1 MSIIESILSSTVNF
15 IELLGYWGLGL
26 GMAIESACI
35 PLPSEVIL
43 PFGGFLV
50 SQGQLSFWGAV
61 FAGTIGGTIGSIIAY
76 YVGIYGGRPFV
87 LKYGK
92 YVLINEREF
101 EKADRFFVK
110 YGDATVFFSRLLPII
125 RTFISLP
132 AGIAKVPFKRFVI
145 YTFAGSLP
153 WSILLTFAGYKLG
166 EHWMDIKKYLHGAD
180 YIIGSVIIILI
191 GLYLWNHFRKYE
203 A

>member
-1 MSIIESILSSTVNF
+1 MSIIESILNSVVTF
-15 IELLGYWGLGL
+15 ISHFGYWGLAV
-26 GMAIESACI
+26 GMAVESACI

-61 FAGTIGGTIGSIIAY
+61 LSGTIGGTIGSIIAY
-76 YVGIYGGRPFV
+76 YVGVYGGRPFI
-87 LKYGK
+87 LKYGR
-92 YVLINEREF
+92 YILINKNDF
-101 EKADRFFVK
+101 EKADKFFAK
-110 YGDATVFFSRLLPII
+110 YGDATVFIGRLLPII

-132 AGIAKVPFKRFVI
+132 AGIAEVQFKRFVA

-166 EHWMDIKKYLHGAD
+166 KHWMDIKKYLHGAD
-180 YIIGSVIIILI
+180 YIVGAGLVILI
-191 GLYLWNHFRKYE
+191 GLYLWNHFRKK
-203 A
+203 